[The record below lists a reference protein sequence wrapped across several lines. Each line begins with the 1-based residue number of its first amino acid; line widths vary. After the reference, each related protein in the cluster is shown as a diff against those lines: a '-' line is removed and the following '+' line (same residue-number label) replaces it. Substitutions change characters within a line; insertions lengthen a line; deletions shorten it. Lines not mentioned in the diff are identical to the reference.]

1 MTIPRRGEI
10 QGPGAESQGLDAT
23 DRRRR
28 ALACADRVTGKAVT
42 VYESVRTASLFKIGF
57 SPMIELLAN
66 PEVWISFITLAVLE
80 IVLGVDN
87 IVFIAIL
94 AGKLPP
100 EQRDKARQIGLA
112 VALITRLLLLFS
124 LYWISHIESTLFM
137 LPLPGGDFAVTWR
150 SIILGGGGMY
160 LIYKAIVEM
169 NETIRHAPHMEND
182 LENADKPGKKRA
194 VFGWIILQ
202 IAIIDIV
209 FSLDSVITA
218 VGMADHVEV
227 MAAAIILA
235 VFVMLFLINP
245 ISRFI
250 DKHKE
255 VKIVALSFLLLVGFI
270 LVAEAGGVH
279 VPKAY
284 LYFALG
290 FSSFIQIM
298 VLWSQSSEAKLV
310 EKQTAKD

>member
-1 MTIPRRGEI
+1 
-10 QGPGAESQGLDAT
+10 
-23 DRRRR
+23 
-28 ALACADRVTGKAVT
+28 
-42 VYESVRTASLFKIGF
+42 
-57 SPMIELLAN
+57 MIELISN
-66 PEVWISFITLAVLE
+66 PEVWISFVTLAILE

-100 EQRDKARQIGLA
+100 EQRDKARQFGLA

-124 LYWISHIESTLFM
+124 LYWISHMEMTLFTV
-137 LPLPGGDFAVTWR
+137 PLPDGDFPVTWR
-150 SIILGGGGMY
+150 TIILGGGGLY

-169 NETIRHAPHMEND
+169 NETIRHVPHSHKD
-182 LENADKPGKKRA
+182 LESADKPGKKRA

-218 VGMADHVEV
+218 VGMASHVEV

-245 ISRFI
+245 ISKFI

-290 FSSFIQIM
+290 FSTFIQVM
-298 VLWSQSSEAKLV
+298 VLWAQGSEAKV
-310 EKQTAKD
+310 QTANGHTANGDTKEN

>member
-1 MTIPRRGEI
+1 
-10 QGPGAESQGLDAT
+10 
-23 DRRRR
+23 
-28 ALACADRVTGKAVT
+28 
-42 VYESVRTASLFKIGF
+42 
-57 SPMIELLAN
+57 MIELLAN

-100 EQRDKARQIGLA
+100 EQRDRARQFGLA
-112 VALITRLLLLFS
+112 VALITRLMLLFS
-124 LYWISHIESTLFM
+124 LYWISHMEMSLFTV
-137 LPLPGGDFAVTWR
+137 PLPEGNFIVTWR
-150 SIILGGGGMY
+150 TLILGGGGLY

-169 NETIRHAPHMEND
+169 NETVRHAPHMQQD
-182 LENADKPGKKRA
+182 LADAEKPVKKQA

-202 IAIIDIV
+202 IAIVDIV

-218 VGMADHVEV
+218 VGMANHVEV

-245 ISRFI
+245 ISKFI

-290 FSSFIQIM
+290 FSTFIQIM
-298 VLWSQSSEAKLV
+298 VLWAQSTE
-310 EKQTAKD
+310 EKVKSNGAPQG